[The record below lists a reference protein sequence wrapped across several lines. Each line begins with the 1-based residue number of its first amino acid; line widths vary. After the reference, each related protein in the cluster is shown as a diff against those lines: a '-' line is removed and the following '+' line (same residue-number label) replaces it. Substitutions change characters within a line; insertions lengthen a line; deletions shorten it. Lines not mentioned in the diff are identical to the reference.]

1 MKDYLNELYA
11 RLGGQMKL
19 GLGRTLE
26 FMAWLQHPE
35 QAFPAIHV
43 AGTNGKGSVVALSEA
58 ILRHSGFLTG
68 RFTSPHLVHFNERIR
83 INGHPVS
90 EERIESLITQWR
102 PWLDSH
108 DISFFEIT
116 TGLAFHL
123 FREEAVNAAVVET
136 GLGGRLDSTNVLTPK
151 VTVITSI
158 NRDHTRILGDTLDLI
173 AAEKAGIIKNE
184 TPLVTCYHDPL
195 VMAVL
200 EDKTKEKK
208 APLYITQPEDY
219 IRDVRLKPRGMSLC
233 LQETREWVDTPLAG
247 FHQLENFALAI
258 KACEIFTE
266 GFLPL
271 TAIIKGLTTVQWKGR
286 FELLSEK
293 PLIYYDVA
301 HNPAGVQ
308 RLKELVRNLYPN
320 KPLTLVIGMLGDK
333 ETHEIVDILLPHAQI
348 CYLSPVHSH
357 RSMTPEALDELA
369 AVRPRTRVVPSV
381 RHAIEDALQN
391 SPDNGLILIYGS
403 HYIAPEVYKA
413 FSCASDPESQ

>member
-1 MKDYLNELYA
+1 MKDYLNELYS

-19 GLGRTLE
+19 GLERTLE
-26 FMAWLQHPE
+26 FMEWLQHPE
-35 QAFPAIHV
+35 RAFPAIHV

-58 ILRHSGFLTG
+58 ILRHSSYLTG

-83 INGHPVS
+83 INGHSVS
-90 EERIESLITQWR
+90 EDRIETLINQWR

-116 TGLAFHL
+116 TGLAFYL
-123 FREEAVNAAVVET
+123 FREAAVNAAVVET
-136 GLGGRLDSTNVLTPK
+136 GLGGRLDSTNVLNPR

-158 NRDHTRILGDTLDLI
+158 NRDHTRILGDTLDVI
-173 AAEKAGIIKNE
+173 AAEKAGIIKDA
-184 TPLVTCYHDPL
+184 TPLVTCHHDPL

-200 EDKTKEKK
+200 EDKAKEKK
-208 APLYITQPEDY
+208 APLHITQPEDY

-233 LQETREWVDTPLAG
+233 LQGTGEWVDTPLAG

-266 GFLPL
+266 GVL
-271 TAIIKGLTTVQWKGR
+271 TLSAIIKGLTTVRWKGR

-293 PLIYYDVA
+293 PLVYYDVA
-301 HNPAGVQ
+301 HNPAGVHC
-308 RLKELVRNLYPN
+308 LKELVLNLYPN

-333 ETHEIVDILLPHAQI
+333 ETQEIVDILLPHAHA

-369 AVRPRTRVVPSV
+369 AVRQGTCVASSV
-381 RHAIEDALQN
+381 QHAIQKALEN
-391 SPDNGLILIYGS
+391 SPDDGLILIYGS
-403 HYIAPEVYKA
+403 HYIAPEVYQT
-413 FSCASDPESQ
+413 FSGASDPESQ